1 MKSIFR
7 TYKNE
12 QNLST
17 SFVGNID
24 ASCQK
29 YRD

>member
-1 MKSIFR
+1 MKPIFR

-12 QNLST
+12 QSLST
-17 SFVGNID
+17 LFVGNID
-24 ASCQK
+24 ASYKK